1 MDFTGNIIAE
11 GRRSGGTT
19 KDGKAWTSQE
29 YVLETIER
37 YPQRVV
43 FSVTGENIDK
53 FGIKEGQRLKISVD
67 FHATRNEQRQ
77 QWYNNVRC
85 WAAEH
90 LG

>member
-1 MDFTGNIIAE
+1 MDFTGNIIE
-11 GRRSGGTT
+11 TGRRSGGVTAE
-19 KDGKAWTSQE
+19 GKVWTAQE
-29 YVLETIER
+29 YVMETIER

-53 FGIKEGQRLKISVD
+53 FGIQPGMRMKVSVD
-67 FHATRNEQRQ
+67 FHATKNKNSQ

-85 WAAEH
+85 WAVEK